1 MTLLIN
7 ELISLLEKDNKS
19 NNDNS
24 KIITANNP
32 EKIYNNLISLLSK
45 NIEDFITA
53 TESKEDILLRGLN
66 DLKARREEQ
75 DIISSKVQY
84 NNNYNGIII
93 EEEPDKQDKTE
104 ESAKAEEKPIK
115 PVEAPKEE
123 PKKTEEEPIIK
134 DGLMDK
140 FKWVLV
146 GFGILIFLIIIIVG
160 VYYYYFSYNTE
171 SNTTNVPTEPIPYVV
186 PRVTQE
192 YNIPPVEKVML
203 KPNNVTQEQPSS
215 FMSMFTPN
223 VNVPES
229 TPYTKVKNVVLEP
242 VIQEPSKQSSS
253 FMSIFAPVA
262 GTVPVAATV
271 PAVAAITAP
280 KIESV
285 MSEHLIQEPSKQS
298 SSFMSVFTPNT
309 EIVASSN
316 KSLDN
321 SNYPLQKTLE
331 SKESIST
338 KSTLGQIS
346 ESREKNIDQLKKTE
360 EPDVQQSIFSFF
372 STQKKDDKI
381 IDSNE
386 NIKDEV
392 YDPNKINDRQSF
404 NNIENVLKRTN
415 STLSNN
421 SSKSTD
427 TNSTKSSDTNS
438 TKSSDTNLTKSSKS
452 SKSANSIK
460 SYNPENSLNKNETIE
475 TLENKIQTPIIK
487 GGRRKKKK

>member
-75 DIISSKVQY
+75 DTIASKVQY
-84 NNNYNGIII
+84 NNNNYNRII
-93 EEEPDKQDKTE
+93 EDEPDKADKEAKVE

-115 PVEAPKEE
+115 PVEIPKEE
-123 PKKTEEEPIIK
+123 SKKTEEEPIIK

-171 SNTTNVPTEPIPYVV
+171 SNTTHVPTEPIPYVV

-192 YNIPPVEKVML
+192 YNIPPVEKVLL
-203 KPNNVTQEQPSS
+203 KPNNITQEQPSS

-223 VNVPES
+223 ANVNES
-229 TPYTKVKNVVLEP
+229 TPYTKVKSAVPTPLV
-242 VIQEPSKQSSS
+242 QEPPKQSSS

-262 GTVPVAATV
+262 ATV
-271 PAVAAITAP
+271 PAAITAP
-280 KIESV
+280 TIQSI
-285 MSEHLIQEPSKQS
+285 MSEPLINEPPKQS

-309 EIVASSN
+309 EIAASSN
-316 KSLDN
+316 KPQDN
-321 SNYPLQKTLE
+321 PDYPLQKTLE

-338 KSTLGQIS
+338 KSTQGQLS
-346 ESREKNIDQLKKTE
+346 ESKEKNIEQLKKTE

-372 STQKKDDKI
+372 STQKK
-381 IDSNE
+381 
-386 NIKDEV
+386 
-392 YDPNKINDRQSF
+392 
-404 NNIENVLKRTN
+404 LK
-415 STLSNN
+415 
-421 SSKSTD
+421 
-427 TNSTKSSDTNS
+427 
-438 TKSSDTNLTKSSKS
+438 
-452 SKSANSIK
+452 
-460 SYNPENSLNKNETIE
+460 
-475 TLENKIQTPIIK
+475 
-487 GGRRKKKK
+487 

>member
-75 DIISSKVQY
+75 DTIASKVQY
-84 NNNYNGIII
+84 NNNNYNRII
-93 EEEPDKQDKTE
+93 EEEPDKADKADKADKEAKVE
-104 ESAKAEEKPIK
+104 EPAKEEEKPIK
-115 PVEAPKEE
+115 QVEIPKEE
-123 PKKTEEEPIIK
+123 SKKTEEEPIIK

-171 SNTTNVPTEPIPYVV
+171 SNTTHVPTEPIPYVV

-192 YNIPPVEKVML
+192 YNIPPVEKVLL
-203 KPNNVTQEQPSS
+203 KPNNITHEQPSS

-223 VNVPES
+223 ANVNES
-229 TPYTKVKNVVLEP
+229 TPYTKVKSAVPTPLV
-242 VIQEPSKQSSS
+242 QEPPKQSSS

-262 GTVPVAATV
+262 ATV
-271 PAVAAITAP
+271 PAAITAP
-280 KIESV
+280 TIQNI
-285 MSEHLIQEPSKQS
+285 MSEPLINEPPKQS

-309 EIVASSN
+309 EIAASSN
-316 KSLDN
+316 KPQDN
-321 SNYPLQKTLE
+321 TDYPLQKTLE

-338 KSTLGQIS
+338 KSTQGQLS
-346 ESREKNIDQLKKTE
+346 ESKEKDIEQLKKTE
-360 EPDVQQSIFSFF
+360 EPDGQQSIFSFF

-392 YDPNKINDRQSF
+392 YDPNKI
-404 NNIENVLKRTN
+404 VLQRTN

-421 SSKSTD
+421 SPKSSDTNSSKSSD

-438 TKSSDTNLTKSSKS
+438 TKSSDTNSTKSSKS

>member
-75 DIISSKVQY
+75 DTIASKVQY
-84 NNNYNGIII
+84 NNNNYNRII
-93 EEEPDKQDKTE
+93 EEEPDKPDKADKEAKVE
-104 ESAKAEEKPIK
+104 EPAKAEEKPIK
-115 PVEAPKEE
+115 PVEIPKEE
-123 PKKTEEEPIIK
+123 SKKTEEEPIIK

-171 SNTTNVPTEPIPYVV
+171 SNTTHVPTEPIPYVV

-192 YNIPPVEKVML
+192 YNIPPVEKVLL
-203 KPNNVTQEQPSS
+203 KPNNITQEQPST

-223 VNVPES
+223 ANVNES
-229 TPYTKVKNVVLEP
+229 TPYTKVKSAVPTPLV
-242 VIQEPSKQSSS
+242 QEPPKQSSS

-262 GTVPVAATV
+262 ATV
-271 PAVAAITAP
+271 PAAITVP
-280 KIESV
+280 TIQSI
-285 MSEHLIQEPSKQS
+285 MSEPLINEPPKQS

-309 EIVASSN
+309 EIAASSN
-316 KSLDN
+316 KPQDN
-321 SNYPLQKTLE
+321 PDYPLQKTLE

-338 KSTLGQIS
+338 KSTQGQLS
-346 ESREKNIDQLKKTE
+346 ESKEKDIDQLKKTE

-392 YDPNKINDRQSF
+392 YDPNKI
-404 NNIENVLKRTN
+404 VLQRTN

-421 SSKSTD
+421 SS
-427 TNSTKSSDTNS
+427 KSSDTNS
-438 TKSSDTNLTKSSKS
+438 TKSSDTNSTKSSKS

-487 GGRRKKKK
+487 GGGIKKKK

>member
-75 DIISSKVQY
+75 DTIASKVQY
-84 NNNYNGIII
+84 NNNNYNRII
-93 EEEPDKQDKTE
+93 EEEPDKADKETKVE
-104 ESAKAEEKPIK
+104 EPAKAEEKPIK
-115 PVEAPKEE
+115 PVEIPKEE
-123 PKKTEEEPIIK
+123 SKKTEEEPIIK

-171 SNTTNVPTEPIPYVV
+171 SNTTHVPTEPIPYVV

-192 YNIPPVEKVML
+192 YNIPPVEKVLL
-203 KPNNVTQEQPSS
+203 KPNNITQEQPSS

-223 VNVPES
+223 ANVNES
-229 TPYTKVKNVVLEP
+229 TPYTKVKSAVPTPLV
-242 VIQEPSKQSSS
+242 QEPPKQSSS

-262 GTVPVAATV
+262 ATV
-271 PAVAAITAP
+271 PAAITAP
-280 KIESV
+280 TIQSI
-285 MSEHLIQEPSKQS
+285 MSESLINEPPKQS

-309 EIVASSN
+309 EIAASSN
-316 KSLDN
+316 KPQDN
-321 SNYPLQKTLE
+321 HDYPLQKTLE

-338 KSTLGQIS
+338 KSIQGQLS
-346 ESREKNIDQLKKTE
+346 ESKEKDIEQLKKTE
-360 EPDVQQSIFSFF
+360 EPDGQQSIFSFF

-392 YDPNKINDRQSF
+392 YDPNKI
-404 NNIENVLKRTN
+404 VLQRTN

-421 SSKSTD
+421 SSKSSDTNSTKSTDTNSTKSTD
-427 TNSTKSSDTNS
+427 TNSTKSS
-438 TKSSDTNLTKSSKS
+438 KSSKN
-452 SKSANSIK
+452 ANSIK

-487 GGRRKKKK
+487 GGGIKKKK

>member
-75 DIISSKVQY
+75 DTIASKVQY
-84 NNNYNGIII
+84 NNNNYNRII
-93 EEEPDKQDKTE
+93 EDEPDKADKEAKVE
-104 ESAKAEEKPIK
+104 EPAKAEEKPIK
-115 PVEAPKEE
+115 PVEIPKEE
-123 PKKTEEEPIIK
+123 SKKTEEEPIIK

-171 SNTTNVPTEPIPYVV
+171 SNTTHVPTEPIPYVV

-192 YNIPPVEKVML
+192 YNIPPVEKVLL
-203 KPNNVTQEQPSS
+203 KPNNITQEQPSS

-223 VNVPES
+223 ANVNES
-229 TPYTKVKNVVLEP
+229 TPYTKVKSAVPTPLV
-242 VIQEPSKQSSS
+242 QEPPKQSSS

-262 GTVPVAATV
+262 ATV
-271 PAVAAITAP
+271 PAAITAP
-280 KIESV
+280 TIQSI
-285 MSEHLIQEPSKQS
+285 MSEPLINEPPKQS

-309 EIVASSN
+309 EIAASSN
-316 KSLDN
+316 KPQDN
-321 SNYPLQKTLE
+321 PDYPLQKTLE

-338 KSTLGQIS
+338 KSTQGQLS
-346 ESREKNIDQLKKTE
+346 ESKEKDIDQLKKTE

-421 SSKSTD
+421 SSKSSD
-427 TNSTKSSDTNS
+427 TNSKKSSDTNS
-438 TKSSDTNLTKSSKS
+438 TKSTDTNSTKSSKS
-452 SKSANSIK
+452 SKNANSIK

-487 GGRRKKKK
+487 RGGRKKKK

>member
-75 DIISSKVQY
+75 DTIASKVQY
-84 NNNYNGIII
+84 NNNNYNRII
-93 EEEPDKQDKTE
+93 EEEPDKPDKADKPDKEAKVE
-104 ESAKAEEKPIK
+104 EPAKAEEKPIK
-115 PVEAPKEE
+115 PVEIPKEE
-123 PKKTEEEPIIK
+123 SKKTEEEPIIK

-171 SNTTNVPTEPIPYVV
+171 SNTTHVPTEPIPYVV

-192 YNIPPVEKVML
+192 YNIPPVEKVLL
-203 KPNNVTQEQPSS
+203 KPNNITQEQPST

-223 VNVPES
+223 ANVNES
-229 TPYTKVKNVVLEP
+229 TPYTKVKSAVPTPLV
-242 VIQEPSKQSSS
+242 QEPPKQSSS

-262 GTVPVAATV
+262 ATV
-271 PAVAAITAP
+271 PAAITVP
-280 KIESV
+280 TIQSI
-285 MSEHLIQEPSKQS
+285 MSEPLINEPPKQS

-309 EIVASSN
+309 EIAASSN
-316 KSLDN
+316 KPQDN
-321 SNYPLQKTLE
+321 PDYPLQKTLE

-338 KSTLGQIS
+338 KSTQGQLS
-346 ESREKNIDQLKKTE
+346 ESKEKDIDQLKKTE

-392 YDPNKINDRQSF
+392 YDPNKI
-404 NNIENVLKRTN
+404 VLQRTN

-421 SSKSTD
+421 SSKSSDTNSTKSTDTNSTKSTD
-427 TNSTKSSDTNS
+427 TNSTKSS
-438 TKSSDTNLTKSSKS
+438 KSSKN
-452 SKSANSIK
+452 ANSIK

-475 TLENKIQTPIIK
+475 TIETIDTLENKIQTPIIK